1 MRKQRNNAEWFRII
15 TECRQSG
22 LSDFEWCKQNGISS
36 STFYKAVTRV
46 RRSSVDLPK
55 SRFNSETV
63 YDITSVPK
71 QDVVPIQIIPE
82 PDSIDSLEMTFDPNP
97 KYQMM
102 ISCGKLSVQFSNDV
116 NPDLLEHTLRI
127 LGGMS

>member
-1 MRKQRNNAEWFRII
+1 MRKQRNNAEWLCII

-36 STFYKAVTRV
+36 STFYKAVTRL

-127 LGGMS
+127 LGGIS